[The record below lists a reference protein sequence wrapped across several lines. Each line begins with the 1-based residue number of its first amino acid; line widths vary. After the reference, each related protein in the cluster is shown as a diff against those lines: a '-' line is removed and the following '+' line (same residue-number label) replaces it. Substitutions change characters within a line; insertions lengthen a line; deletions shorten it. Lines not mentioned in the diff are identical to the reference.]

1 VGHTDAEV
9 LKGEFG
15 NEFIP
20 QQLVDLD
27 RFELVVKL
35 LENGT
40 NRTPF
45 RARSLTPIEN
55 RVGRKEKLISRSRER
70 FATPRKVVEEK
81 LNRWMANSDESPG

>member
-1 VGHTDAEV
+1 MSFRVGHTDAEA
-9 LKGEFG
+9 LRDEFG
-15 NEFIP
+15 HEFAE

-45 RARSLTPIEN
+45 RAQSLAPLETCAG
-55 RVGRKEKLISRSRER
+55 GREKLVAHSRER
-70 FATPRKVVEEK
+70 FATPRAAVEAK
-81 LNRWMANSDESPG
+81 LNRWLED